1 MVEPIHALG
10 PIQLSIEDQSVGLGA
25 IVLRTSPA
33 RLAAAGGR
41 ATSTDRL
48 IDDLREGNP
57 PPTGLSMLQV
67 HIRYTRD

>member
-1 MVEPIHALG
+1 M
-10 PIQLSIEDQSVGLGA
+10 
-25 IVLRTSPA
+25 LRTSPA